1 MTEVDKNDKNDDVVS
16 TENAAKY
23 PRPLYAWYVTVLMM
37 FFYVLSFMDRQIIA
51 VMIEPIKADLSL
63 SDVQIS
69 LLGGISFVLFYS
81 TAGVFVGRL
90 ADSVNRPKLIAF
102 GVFIWSLTTA
112 VSGLVGKFW
121 HLLILRMGVGLGE
134 SALLPSTL
142 SLLSGYFPPNR
153 LATPTSVF
161 LLGAPIGIGLS
172 FAAGGL
178 LYSVAVDVTSAPGW
192 QDVIFIGGSAAWKM
206 VLLFLGVV
214 GMLMTLLLSTVREPR
229 NQSKVAVEKNT
240 GSAAKSAKAA
250 TSAQV
255 KDYAKA
261 HWKAIGALYLGMA
274 LISLAAYSQGF
285 WDITFLR
292 RTYGW
297 DASTGSFWYGMVQLF
312 GGLSGMLF
320 GGIVADKLSKRG
332 VNGAS
337 IIMVIIGSAI
347 AAPFS
352 FIYPLMGSAA
362 SALWLMV
369 LAIFGSNMC
378 FACAASALQ
387 RMFPATMLGLAAGI
401 YFFLSNAIGIGIGP
415 TLVAAVT
422 DYSFEDPGMIRYS
435 LSMVGGVSR
444 ALAFVIFL
452 AGLKYYRDLMVIRES
467 NPDAD
472 SARIYD

>member
-1 MTEVDKNDKNDDVVS
+1 MTEVDKNNENDDLTS
-16 TENAAKY
+16 TDDAAKY
-23 PRPLYAWYVTVLMM
+23 PKPLYAWYVTVLMM
-37 FFYVLSFMDRQIIA
+37 FFYMLSFMDRQIIA

-90 ADSVNRPKLIAF
+90 ADSLNRPKLIAF

-142 SLLSGYFPPNR
+142 SLLSGYFPPHR

-172 FAAGGL
+172 FAIGGL
-178 LYSVAVDVTSAPGW
+178 LYSVAVDITSAPGW

-214 GMLMTLLLSTVREPR
+214 GMLMTLLLTTVREPR
-229 NQSKVAVEKNT
+229 NQQKAAAEKNT
-240 GSAAKSAKAA
+240 RGPAKIADAA
-250 TSAQV
+250 TSGEV
-255 KDYAKA
+255 KEYTKA
-261 HWKAIGALYLGMA
+261 NWKAIGALYFGMA
-274 LISLAAYSQGF
+274 LISLAAYSQAF
-285 WDITFLR
+285 WDITFLT

-312 GGLSGMLF
+312 AGLSGMLF
-320 GGIVADKLSKRG
+320 GGIVADKLTKRG
-332 VNGAS
+332 VTGAS
-337 IIMVIIGSAI
+337 AIMVIIGAGF

-352 FIYPLMGSAA
+352 FMYPLMGSAA

-387 RMFPATMLGLAAGI
+387 RMFPATMLGLAAGV
-401 YFFLSNAIGIGIGP
+401 YFFISNAVGIGIGP
-415 TLVAAVT
+415 TLVAAIT
-422 DYSFEDPGMIRYS
+422 DYSFEDPDMIRYS

-444 ALAFVIFL
+444 AIAFVLFL
-452 AGLKYYRDLMVIRES
+452 VGLKYYRDLMLRREG
-467 NPDAD
+467 
-472 SARIYD
+472 SAA

>member
-1 MTEVDKNDKNDDVVS
+1 MTEVDKTEKNNDVIG
-16 TENAAKY
+16 TENTAKY
-23 PRPLYAWYVTVLMM
+23 PKPAYAWYVTVLMM
-37 FFYVLSFMDRQIIA
+37 FFYMLSFMDRQIIA

-90 ADSVNRPKLIAF
+90 ADSVNRPKLIAI

-121 HLLILRMGVGLGE
+121 QLLILRMGVGLGE

-142 SLLSGYFPPNR
+142 SLLSGYFPPHR

-172 FAAGGL
+172 FAIGGL

-229 NQSKVAVEKNT
+229 NQNKVAAEKNI
-240 GSAAKSAKAA
+240 GSTVTLAKAA
-250 TSAQV
+250 TSAEV
-255 KDYAKA
+255 KEYAKGN
-261 HWKAIGALYLGMA
+261 WKAIGALYLGMA
-274 LISLAAYSQGF
+274 LISLAAYSQAF
-285 WDITFLR
+285 WDITFLT

-312 GGLSGMLF
+312 AGLSGMLF
-320 GGIVADKLSKRG
+320 GGIVADKLTKRG
-332 VNGAS
+332 VSGAS
-337 IIMVIIGSAI
+337 IVMVIIGAGL

-352 FIYPLMGSAA
+352 FMYPLMGSAS
-362 SALWLMV
+362 SALLLMV

-401 YFFLSNAIGIGIGP
+401 YFFISNAVGIGIGP
-415 TLVAAVT
+415 TLVAALT
-422 DYSFEDPGMIRYS
+422 DYTFEDPNMIRYS
-435 LSMVGGVSR
+435 LSFVGGISR
-444 ALAFVIFL
+444 AIAFVLFFV
-452 AGLKYYRDLMVIRES
+452 GLKYYRDLMTRRES
-467 NPDAD
+467 SPA
-472 SARIYD
+472 AVAG

>member
-1 MTEVDKNDKNDDVVS
+1 MTEVEKNEKNSDDVS
-16 TENAAKY
+16 TENAEKY

-37 FFYVLSFMDRQIIA
+37 FFYMLSFMDRQIIA

-90 ADSVNRPKLIAF
+90 ADSLNRPKLIAF

-112 VSGLVGKFW
+112 VSGLTSKFW
-121 HLLILRMGVGLGE
+121 QLLILRMGVGLGE

-142 SLLSGYFPPNR
+142 SLLSGYFPPHR

-172 FAAGGL
+172 FAIGGL
-178 LYSVAVDVTSAPGW
+178 LYSTAVDVTSAPGW
-192 QDVIFIGGSAAWKM
+192 QDVIFIGGSAAWKL
-206 VLLFLGVV
+206 VLLFLGVL

-229 NQSKVAVEKNT
+229 NLQK
-240 GSAAKSAKAA
+240 AADKDTHSTAKIADPA
-250 TSAQV
+250 TSAEV
-255 KDYAKA
+255 KAYAKVN
-261 HWKAIGALYLGMA
+261 WKAIGALYVGMA
-274 LISLAAYSQGF
+274 LISLAAYSQAF
-285 WDITFLR
+285 WDITFLT

-312 GGLSGMLF
+312 AGLSGMLF
-320 GGIVADKLSKRG
+320 GGIVADKLTKRG
-332 VNGAS
+332 VSGAS
-337 IIMVIIGSAI
+337 VVMVIIGSGL

-352 FIYPLMGSAA
+352 FMYPLMGSAT

-401 YFFLSNAIGIGIGP
+401 YFFISNAVGIGIGP
-415 TLVAAVT
+415 TLIAALT
-422 DYSFEDPGMIRYS
+422 DYTFEDPNMIRYS
-435 LSMVGGVSR
+435 LSIVGGVSR
-444 ALAFVIFL
+444 TIAFVLFL
-452 AGLKYYRDLMVIRES
+452 VGLKYYRDLMTRRECS
-467 NPDAD
+467 PVAV
-472 SARIYD
+472 AG

>member
-1 MTEVDKNDKNDDVVS
+1 MTEVEKNDNNSDDVS
-16 TENAAKY
+16 AENAAKY

-37 FFYVLSFMDRQIIA
+37 FFYMLSFMDRQIIA

-90 ADSVNRPKLIAF
+90 ADSLNRPKLIAF

-112 VSGLVGKFW
+112 VSGLAGKFW
-121 HLLILRMGVGLGE
+121 QLLILRMGVGLGE

-142 SLLSGYFPPNR
+142 SLLSGYFPPHR

-172 FAAGGL
+172 FAIGGL
-178 LYSVAVDVTSAPGW
+178 LYSIAVDVTSAPGW
-192 QDVIFIGGSAAWKM
+192 QDVIFIGGSAAWKL
-206 VLLFLGVV
+206 VLLFLGVL
-214 GMLMTLLLSTVREPR
+214 GMSMTLLLSTVREPR
-229 NQSKVAVEKNT
+229 NQQKAADKDTHSTAKVADP
-240 GSAAKSAKAA
+240 A
-250 TSAQV
+250 TSAEV
-255 KDYAKA
+255 KAYAKVN
-261 HWKAIGALYLGMA
+261 WKAIGALYFGMA
-274 LISLAAYSQGF
+274 LISLAAYSQAF
-285 WDITFLR
+285 WDITFLT

-312 GGLSGMLF
+312 AGLSGMLF
-320 GGIVADKLSKRG
+320 GGIVADKLTKRG
-332 VNGAS
+332 VSGAS
-337 IIMVIIGSAI
+337 VVMVIIGSGL

-352 FIYPLMGSAA
+352 FMYPLMGSAA

-401 YFFLSNAIGIGIGP
+401 YFFISNAVGIGIGP
-415 TLVAAVT
+415 TLVAALT
-422 DYSFEDPGMIRYS
+422 DYTFEDPNMIRYS
-435 LSMVGGVSR
+435 LSVVGGVSR
-444 ALAFVIFL
+444 AIAFVLFL
-452 AGLKYYRDLMVIRES
+452 VGLKYYRDLMTRREGA
-467 NPDAD
+467 PVADA
-472 SARIYD
+472 A

>member
-1 MTEVDKNDKNDDVVS
+1 MTEVDKTEKNNDVIG
-16 TENAAKY
+16 TENTAKY
-23 PRPLYAWYVTVLMM
+23 PKPAYAWYVTVLMM
-37 FFYVLSFMDRQIIA
+37 FFYMLSFMDRQIIA

-90 ADSVNRPKLIAF
+90 ADSVNRPKLIAI

-121 HLLILRMGVGLGE
+121 QLLILRMGVGLGE

-142 SLLSGYFPPNR
+142 SLLSGYFPPHR

-172 FAAGGL
+172 FAIGGL

-229 NQSKVAVEKNT
+229 NQNKVAAEKNI
-240 GSAAKSAKAA
+240 GSTVKLAKAA
-250 TSAQV
+250 TSAEV
-255 KDYAKA
+255 KEYAKGN
-261 HWKAIGALYLGMA
+261 WKAIGALYLGMA
-274 LISLAAYSQGF
+274 LISLAAYSQAF
-285 WDITFLR
+285 WDITFLT

-312 GGLSGMLF
+312 AGLSGMLF
-320 GGIVADKLSKRG
+320 GGIVADKLTKRG
-332 VNGAS
+332 VSGAS
-337 IIMVIIGSAI
+337 IVMVIIGAGL

-352 FIYPLMGSAA
+352 FMYPLMGSAS
-362 SALWLMV
+362 SALLLMV

-401 YFFLSNAIGIGIGP
+401 YFFISNAVGIGIGP
-415 TLVAAVT
+415 TLVAALT
-422 DYSFEDPGMIRYS
+422 DYTFEDPNMIRYS
-435 LSMVGGVSR
+435 LSLVGGISR
-444 ALAFVIFL
+444 AIAFVLFFV
-452 AGLKYYRDLMVIRES
+452 GLKYYRDLMTRRES
-467 NPDAD
+467 SLA
-472 SARIYD
+472 AVAG

>member
-1 MTEVDKNDKNDDVVS
+1 MTEVDKNNKNDDLTSADDAV
-16 TENAAKY
+16 KY
-23 PRPLYAWYVTVLMM
+23 PKPMYAWYVTVLMM

-51 VMIEPIKADLSL
+51 VMLEPIKADLSL

-90 ADSVNRPKLIAF
+90 ADSLNRPKLIAF

-112 VSGLVGKFW
+112 LSGLASKFW
-121 HLLILRMGVGLGE
+121 QLLILRMGVGLGE

-142 SLLSGYFPPNR
+142 SLLSGYFPPHR

-172 FAAGGL
+172 FAIGGL
-178 LYSVAVDVTSAPGW
+178 LYSVAVDITNAPGW
-192 QDVIFIGGSAAWKM
+192 QDFIFIGGSAAWKL
-206 VLLFLGVV
+206 VLLFLGVL

-229 NQSKVAVEKNT
+229 NQQNAAAAKNP
-240 GSAAKSAKAA
+240 GSAAKVADAASSAEVKKYAA
-250 TSAQV
+250 AN
-255 KDYAKA
+255 
-261 HWKAIGALYLGMA
+261 WKAIGALYLGMA

-285 WDITFLR
+285 WDITFLT

-312 GGLSGMLF
+312 AGLSGMLF
-320 GGIVADKLSKRG
+320 GGIVADRLTKRG
-332 VNGAS
+332 VTGAS
-337 IIMVIIGSAI
+337 AIMVLIGAGF
-347 AAPFS
+347 AVPFS
-352 FIYPLMGSAA
+352 FIYPLMGTAA

-369 LAIFGSNMC
+369 FAIFGSNMC

-401 YFFLSNAIGIGIGP
+401 YFFISNAVGIGIGP
-415 TLVAAVT
+415 TLVAAIT
-422 DYSFEDPGMIRYS
+422 DYAYADPDMIRYS
-435 LSMVGGVSR
+435 LSMVGGGSR
-444 ALAFVIFL
+444 AIAFVLFL
-452 AGLKYYRDLMVIRES
+452 VGLKYYRDLMLKLE
-467 NPDAD
+467 A
-472 SARIYD
+472 AK

>member
-1 MTEVDKNDKNDDVVS
+1 MTDVDKNNKNDDLIS
-16 TENAAKY
+16 TDDTAKY
-23 PRPLYAWYVTVLMM
+23 PNPLYAWYVTVLMM

-90 ADSVNRPKLIAF
+90 ADSLNRPKLIAF

-112 VSGLVGKFW
+112 ISGLASKFW
-121 HLLILRMGVGLGE
+121 QLLILRMGVGLGE

-142 SLLSGYFPPNR
+142 SLLSGYFPPHR

-172 FAAGGL
+172 FAIGGL
-178 LYSVAVDVTSAPGW
+178 LYSTAVDVTNAPGW
-192 QDVIFIGGSAAWKM
+192 QDVIIIGGSAAWKV
-206 VLLFLGVV
+206 VLLFLGVL
-214 GMLMTLLLSTVREPR
+214 GMLMTLLLTTVREPR
-229 NQSKVAVEKNT
+229 NQKSAAGKKTPSTAKVAD
-240 GSAAKSAKAA
+240 AA
-250 TSAQV
+250 TSAEV
-255 KDYAKA
+255 KEYAKGN
-261 HWKAIGALYLGMA
+261 WQAIGALYLGMA

-285 WDITFLR
+285 WDITFLT

-312 GGLSGMLF
+312 AGLSGMLF
-320 GGIVADKLSKRG
+320 GGIVADKLTKRG

-337 IIMVIIGSAI
+337 VVMVIIGSGLAV
-347 AAPFS
+347 PFS
-352 FIYPLMGSAA
+352 FMYPLMGSAA

-369 LAIFGSNMC
+369 FAIFGSNMC

-415 TLVAAVT
+415 TLVAALT
-422 DYSFEDPGMIRYS
+422 DYTFEDPNKIRYS
-435 LSMVGGVSR
+435 LSIVGGVSR
-444 ALAFVIFL
+444 AVAFVLFL
-452 AGLKYYRDLMVIRES
+452 VGLKYYRDLMLKREGA
-467 NPDAD
+467 PVAD
-472 SARIYD
+472 

>member
-1 MTEVDKNDKNDDVVS
+1 MTEVEKNDKNSDDVS

-37 FFYVLSFMDRQIIA
+37 FFYMLSFMDRQIIA

-90 ADSVNRPKLIAF
+90 ADSLNRPKLIAF

-112 VSGLVGKFW
+112 VSGLTSKFW
-121 HLLILRMGVGLGE
+121 QLLILRMGVGLGE

-142 SLLSGYFPPNR
+142 SLLSGYFPPHR

-172 FAAGGL
+172 FAIGGL
-178 LYSVAVDVTSAPGW
+178 LYSTAVDVTSAPGW
-192 QDVIFIGGSAAWKM
+192 QDVIFIGGSAAWKL
-206 VLLFLGVV
+206 VLLFLGVL

-229 NQSKVAVEKNT
+229 NLQK
-240 GSAAKSAKAA
+240 AADKDTHSTAKIADPA
-250 TSAQV
+250 TSAEV
-255 KDYAKA
+255 KAYAKVN
-261 HWKAIGALYLGMA
+261 WKAIGALYIGMA
-274 LISLAAYSQGF
+274 LISLAAYSQAF
-285 WDITFLR
+285 WDITFLT

-312 GGLSGMLF
+312 AGLSGMLF
-320 GGIVADKLSKRG
+320 GGIVADKLTKRG
-332 VNGAS
+332 VSGAS
-337 IIMVIIGSAI
+337 VVMVIIGSGL

-352 FIYPLMGSAA
+352 FMYPLMGSAT

-401 YFFLSNAIGIGIGP
+401 YFFISNAVGIGIGP
-415 TLVAAVT
+415 TLIAALT
-422 DYSFEDPGMIRYS
+422 DYTFEDPNMIRYS
-435 LSMVGGVSR
+435 LSIVGGVSR
-444 ALAFVIFL
+444 TIAFVLFL
-452 AGLKYYRDLMVIRES
+452 VGLKYYRDLMTRRERS
-467 NPDAD
+467 PVAV
-472 SARIYD
+472 AG

>member
-1 MTEVDKNDKNDDVVS
+1 MTEVEKNDKNSDDVS
-16 TENAAKY
+16 TENAEKY

-37 FFYVLSFMDRQIIA
+37 FFYMLSFMDRQIIA

-90 ADSVNRPKLIAF
+90 ADSLNRPKLIAF

-112 VSGLVGKFW
+112 VSGLTSKFW
-121 HLLILRMGVGLGE
+121 QLLILRMGVGLGE

-142 SLLSGYFPPNR
+142 SLLSGYFPPHR

-172 FAAGGL
+172 FAIGGL
-178 LYSVAVDVTSAPGW
+178 LYSTAVDVTSAPGW
-192 QDVIFIGGSAAWKM
+192 QDVIFIGGSAAWKL
-206 VLLFLGVV
+206 VLLFLGVL

-229 NQSKVAVEKNT
+229 NLQK
-240 GSAAKSAKAA
+240 AADKDTHSTAKIADPA
-250 TSAQV
+250 TSAEV
-255 KDYAKA
+255 KAYAKVN
-261 HWKAIGALYLGMA
+261 WKAIGALYIGMA
-274 LISLAAYSQGF
+274 LISLAAYSQAF
-285 WDITFLR
+285 WDITFLT

-312 GGLSGMLF
+312 AGLSGMLF
-320 GGIVADKLSKRG
+320 GGIVADKLTKRG
-332 VNGAS
+332 VSGAS
-337 IIMVIIGSAI
+337 VVMVIIGSGL

-352 FIYPLMGSAA
+352 FMYPLMGSAT

-401 YFFLSNAIGIGIGP
+401 YFFISNAVGIGIGP
-415 TLVAAVT
+415 TLIAALT
-422 DYSFEDPGMIRYS
+422 DYTFEDPNMIRYS
-435 LSMVGGVSR
+435 LSIVGGVSR
-444 ALAFVIFL
+444 TIAFVLFL
-452 AGLKYYRDLMVIRES
+452 VGLKYYRDLMTRRERS
-467 NPDAD
+467 PVAV
-472 SARIYD
+472 AG

>member
-1 MTEVDKNDKNDDVVS
+1 MTEVDKNDKNGDTGS
-16 TENAAKY
+16 TENVAKY
-23 PRPLYAWYVTVLMM
+23 PKPAYAWYVTVLMM
-37 FFYVLSFMDRQIIA
+37 CFYVLSFMDRQIIA

-112 VSGLVGKFW
+112 ISGLVGKFW
-121 HLLILRMGVGLGE
+121 QLLILRMGVGLGE

-178 LYSVAVDVTSAPGW
+178 LYSIAVDVTNAPGW

-214 GMLMTLLLSTVREPR
+214 GMLMTIMLLTVREPR
-229 NQSKVAVEKNT
+229 NQNKAAVEKDIEST
-240 GSAAKSAKAA
+240 AKPAEAA
-250 TSAQV
+250 TSAEV
-255 KDYAKA
+255 KNYAKG
-261 HWKAIGALYLGMA
+261 HWQAIGALYLGMA

-285 WDITFLR
+285 WDITFLT

-332 VNGAS
+332 VNSAS
-337 IIMVIIGSAI
+337 VIMVIIGSAI
-347 AAPFS
+347 AVPFS

-387 RMFPATMLGLAAGI
+387 RMFPSTMLGLAAGI

-415 TLVAAVT
+415 TLVAAIT
-422 DYSFEDPGMIRYS
+422 DYSFEDPNMIRYS

-444 ALAFVIFL
+444 ALAFVLFL
-452 AGLKYYRDLMVIRES
+452 AGLGYYRKLMLEREGA
-467 NPDAD
+467 PVADA
-472 SARIYD
+472 A